1 MIRNDIWVTIRNSRI
16 STLFILIF
24 ISNVLIKSF
33 MVSFYPFTWYLLY
46 VFCLMYVHIPPW
58 LWAIMWELG
67 IEPGSSEN
75 QPMLLTSEPLYIN
88 DHVFF
93 GILSSSL

>member
-24 ISNVLIKSF
+24 ISNVIIKSF
-33 MVSFYPFTWYLLY
+33 MVSFYPFTLYLLY
-46 VFCLMYVHIPPW
+46 VFCLMYVHTPPW

-67 IEPGSSEN
+67 PLKD
-75 QPMLLTSEPLYIN
+75 QPMLLISEPLYTN